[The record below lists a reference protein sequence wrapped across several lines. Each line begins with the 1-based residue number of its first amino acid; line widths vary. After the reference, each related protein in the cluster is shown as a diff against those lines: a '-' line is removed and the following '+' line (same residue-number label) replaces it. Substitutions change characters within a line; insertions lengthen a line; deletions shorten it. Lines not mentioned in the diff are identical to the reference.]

1 MLPILFKFCSD
12 NVSIVREEAGKKVG
26 AFYDKLRED
35 EGLVIGLLES
45 VKAFG
50 ASVKFT
56 QRQT

>member
-1 MLPILFKFCSD
+1 VL
-12 NVSIVREEAGKKVG
+12 IVREEAGKKVG
-26 AFYDKLRED
+26 AFYEKLRED

-56 QRQT
+56 QRQTYILLNNSAS